1 MASRPSSTCRKWG
14 PFSGYVSYSNMLG
27 IGQFP
32 ITGGLFLEDNAAELV
47 QSHERYAVTQDQ
59 RNTVRGMVR
68 WQVLPRLWTSW
79 GMAYNSGLP
88 IEDSGQ
94 STAFL
99 TAQYGAEVVAK
110 ANLERGRVSP
120 SMSVNASV
128 GAELWR
134 KERRSVTVQA
144 DVLNLTD
151 RLNVINFAGLFS
163 GTAIAPPRSFGVRL
177 RTEF

>member
-1 MASRPSSTCRKWG
+1 M
-14 PFSGYVSYSNMLG
+14 VG

-32 ITGGLFLEDNAAELV
+32 ITGGLFLEEDASDLLRSN
-47 QSHERYAVTQDQ
+47 ERYAVTQDQ
-59 RNTVRGMVR
+59 RNTVRGLVR
-68 WQVLPRLWTSW
+68 WQIVKRLWTSW
-79 GMAYNSGLP
+79 GMSYNSGLP
-88 IEDSGQ
+88 IEEAGQ
-94 STAFL
+94 SITFL

-110 ANLERGRVSP
+110 ANFERGRVSP
-120 SMSVNASV
+120 SLAVNASA

-134 KERRSVTVQA
+134 KERRAVSVQA
-144 DVLNLTD
+144 DIMNLTN

>member
-1 MASRPSSTCRKWG
+1 MVGVA
-14 PFSGYVSYSNMLG
+14 N
-27 IGQFP
+27 FP
-32 ITGGLFLEDNAAELV
+32 ITGGLFLEDNSAALLRSTESFTL
-47 QSHERYAVTQDQ
+47 TQDQ

-68 WQVLPRLWTSW
+68 WQIVPRVWTSW

-88 IEDSGQ
+88 IEDLGQ

-99 TAQYGAEVVAK
+99 SSQYGADVVAK
-110 ANLERGRVSP
+110 ANLDRGRVRP

-134 KERRSVTVQA
+134 KERRSVSAQV
-144 DVLNLTD
+144 DVVNLTD

-163 GTAIAPPRSFGVRL
+163 GTALAPPRSVGVRL
-177 RTEF
+177 RVEF